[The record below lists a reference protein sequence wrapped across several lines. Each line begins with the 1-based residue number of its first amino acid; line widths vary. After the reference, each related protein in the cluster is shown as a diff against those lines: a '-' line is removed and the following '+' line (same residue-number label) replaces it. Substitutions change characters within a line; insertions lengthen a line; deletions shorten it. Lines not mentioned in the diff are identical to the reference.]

1 MVNPT
6 KPHNTT
12 SMNDHQRAEEI
23 MAERLIERTKLYAGM
38 LVATSII
45 DREDAEAAALAAMLK
60 AVEVYSQSIGIDP
73 DRVLVRPE

>member
-6 KPHNTT
+6 KPHDTT

-38 LVATSII
+38 LVATGII
-45 DREDAEAAALAAMLK
+45 DHEDAEPAALAAMLK
-60 AVEVYSQSIGIDP
+60 AVEVYAKEVGLNP